1 MEIHFESDL
10 SGVENVDV
18 RLCRRNNRRALY
30 WIYNGAVQENN
41 IKYQVILIY
50 IKRMHYVNI

>member
-30 WIYNGAVQENN
+30 
-41 IKYQVILIY
+41 
-50 IKRMHYVNI
+50 